1 MNLDLDKYSEQAKE
15 IFQSM
20 YNAAAELGHGFIGS
34 EHILLGIA
42 ENEGKASAVLK
53 HYGVDASVIEPYL
66 RSQDTD
72 AATAQGGTQVLQFT
86 PEAEHIFT
94 LAEELA
100 DRMQAAKIEPEHLLL
115 AITQDRNCAAA
126 QLLLSL
132 NRDLDAIR
140 GRLLEDDDILPMN
153 VEPARPVP
161 GNTATAPKR
170 RQTKK
175 KKSGD
180 EQSMLE
186 QFGHDLTADAEDGK
200 LDPVIGRREEMDQLV
215 QILSRRKKNNPCLVG
230 EPGVGKTVI
239 VEGLAQRIVEGRVPK
254 GLEGKRIIELDL
266 SGMLSGTRFRGDF
279 EERIKGFLSEAK
291 EEENV
296 ILFLDELH
304 TLVGAGAG
312 DGAMDAAN
320 ILKPELARGDLQV
333 IGATTPKEYTQ
344 YIEKD
349 PALERRFQSV
359 KVDEPSQEET
369 YEILKGLQPE
379 YEDFHELVITDDA
392 LHAAVTLSARYIGD
406 RYLPD
411 KAIDLIDEA
420 AARVRSRN
428 TSVPDQLE
436 SMNEEIRRVSV
447 AKKKAADTQ
456 DYEEAAL
463 LKRRETELLE
473 DYNAKYDSWL
483 KEQKNR
489 VDAEDIAEVVS
500 AWTKIPVTTLTQD
513 EQDRLKNMEEILH
526 KRIVGQDEAVSAVSR
541 AIRRSRTGIAEP
553 GRPIASFLFL
563 GPTGVG
569 KTELC
574 RALAEVMFQDENSM
588 IRFDMSEYMEPY
600 TVSRLIGSPPGY
612 VGYEEGGQLTDQVRK
627 NPYSIVL
634 LDEIEKAHPD
644 VWNVLLQ
651 ILDDGR
657 LTDGQGR
664 TVDFKNTI
672 IIMTSNLGSRS
683 IEDQKTLGFK
693 TAENRSDIPDQETIK
708 DNVMEAVKRAFPP
721 EFINRLDDVI
731 VFHSLE
737 EADVQKIARNL
748 TAKLCERLKLQG
760 ISLTVEDS
768 AIEIMAKKGFDPM
781 FGARPLRRTIQTM
794 LEDPLSDLFLE
805 EEGDVLPPVTAVGE
819 DEEVRL
825 IKEEAKEAEQLTEA
839 V

>member
-1 MNLDLDKYSEQAKE
+1 MNLDLDKYTDRAKTV
-15 IFQSM
+15 FQSM
-20 YNAAAELGHGFIGS
+20 YDAAAEMGHGFVGS
-34 EHILLGIA
+34 EHILLGVA
-42 ENEGKASAVLK
+42 QDDGKASRVLN
-53 HYGVDASVIEPYL
+53 HFGVTSALLKSYL
-66 RSQDTD
+66 QTQDKD
-72 AATAQGGTQVLQFT
+72 AAEAVGGTQVLQFT

-100 DRMQAAKIEPEHLLL
+100 NRMQASKIEPEHLLL
-115 AITQDRNCAAA
+115 AIVEDKNCAAA
-126 QLLLSL
+126 RLLQSL
-132 NRDLDAIR
+132 DRDLDAIR
-140 GRLLEDDDILPMN
+140 SKLLEDDDILPMN
-153 VEPARPVP
+153 VEPSRP
-161 GNTATAPKR
+161 AQR
-170 RQTKK
+170 RSPFQRRSSK
-175 KKSGD
+175 KKSSDNEPG
-180 EQSMLE
+180 MLE
-186 QFGHDLTADAEDGK
+186 QYGHDLTADAEEGN
-200 LDPVIGRREEMDQLV
+200 LDPVIGRMDEMDQLV
-215 QILSRRKKNNPCLVG
+215 QILSRRKKNNPVLVG

-239 VEGLAQRIVEGRVPK
+239 VEGLAQRIAENRVPK
-254 GLEGKRIIELDL
+254 GLQGKRIIALDL
-266 SGMLSGTRFRGDF
+266 PGMLSGTRFRGDF
-279 EERIKGFLSEAK
+279 EERIKTFLSEAK

-320 ILKPELARGDLQV
+320 ILKPELANGDLQV

-349 PALERRFQSV
+349 AALERRFQPV
-359 KVDEPSQEET
+359 TVDEPTQEES
-369 YEILKGLQPE
+369 YQILKGLQPE
-379 YEDFHELVITDDA
+379 YEEFHELLITDEA
-392 LHAAVTLSARYIGD
+392 LHSAVTLSARYIGD

-420 AARVRSRN
+420 AARVRSKN
-428 TSVPDQLE
+428 TSVPAQLE
-436 SMNEEIRRVSV
+436 SMDDEIRRVSV

-463 LKRRETELLE
+463 LKRRETELTQE
-473 DYNAKYDSWL
+473 YEEQFDAWHKQ
-483 KEQKNR
+483 QKNL

-500 AWTKIPVTTLTQD
+500 LWTKIPVTSLTQD
-513 EQDRLKNMEEILH
+513 EQTRLKNLEGTLH
-526 KRIVGQDEAVSAVSR
+526 ERIVGQDEAVSAVSR
-541 AIRRSRTGIAEP
+541 AIRRSRTGVAEP

-574 RALAEVMFQDENSM
+574 RALAEVMFQDENSI

-600 TVSRLIGSPPGY
+600 TVSRLVGSPPGY

-657 LTDGQGR
+657 LTDGKGR

-672 IIMTSNLGSRS
+672 VIMTSNLGTRDLASV
-683 IEDQKTLGFK
+683 KALGFK
-693 TAENRSDIPDQETIK
+693 TGEDHDVHELPKQE
-708 DNVMEAVKRAFPP
+708 DMQSNVMKTVKQSFPP
-721 EFINRLDDVI
+721 EFINRLDDII
-731 VFHSLE
+731 VFHALKKEDVE
-737 EADVQKIARNL
+737 EIAQNL
-748 TAKLCERLKLQG
+748 TKKLCERLKAQG

-768 AIEIMAKKGFDPM
+768 AIEVLAEKGYDPM
-781 FGARPLRRTIQTM
+781 YGARPLRRTIQDL
-794 LEDPLSDLFLE
+794 LEDSLSDLILDE
-805 EEGDVLPPVTAVGE
+805 ESADLPPVTAIGE
-819 DEEVRL
+819 NGEIHLVKDNE
-825 IKEEAKEAEQLTEA
+825 KEPELTQA

>member
-1 MNLDLDKYSEQAKE
+1 MNLDLDKYSEDAKE
-15 IFQSM
+15 IFRSM
-20 YNAAAELGHGFIGS
+20 YDTAAQMGHGFIGS

-42 ENEGKASAVLK
+42 QNEGKASAVLR
-53 HYGVDASVIEPYL
+53 HYGVDAGVIESYM
-66 RSQDTD
+66 RSHDTD
-72 AATAQGGTQVLQFT
+72 AAEAEGGTQVLQFT

-94 LAEELA
+94 IAEELA
-100 DRMQAAKIEPEHLLL
+100 DRMQASLIEPEHLLL
-115 AITQDRNCAAA
+115 AITQDKNCAAA
-126 QLLLSL
+126 KLLVSL
-132 NRDLDAIR
+132 DRDLDAIR
-140 GRLLEDDDILPMN
+140 GRLLEDDDVLPMN
-153 VEPARPVP
+153 VQPAAVEPRSSGTVR
-161 GNTATAPKR
+161 K
-170 RQTKK
+170 QTKK
-175 KKSGD
+175 R
-180 EQSMLE
+180 QSRNNGEPGMLE
-186 QFGHDLTADAEDGK
+186 QFGHDLTADAEEGK

-254 GLEGKRIIELDL
+254 RLQGKRIIELDL

-291 EEENV
+291 EEEDV

-349 PALERRFQSV
+349 AALERRFQPV
-359 KVDEPSQEET
+359 TVEEPTQEET
-369 YEILKGLQPE
+369 YEILKGLRDE
-379 YEDFHELVITDDA
+379 YEQFHELVITEDA
-392 LHAAVTLSARYIGD
+392 LHAAVSLSARYIGD
-406 RYLPD
+406 RFLPD
-411 KAIDLIDEA
+411 KAIDLVDEA

-456 DYEEAAL
+456 DYEEASL
-463 LKRRETELLE
+463 LKRRETELKE
-473 DYNAKYDSWL
+473 EYDRQYDAWRQ
-483 KEQKNR
+483 EQKNC
-489 VDAEDIAEVVS
+489 VDVEDIAEVVS
-500 AWTKIPVTTLTQD
+500 SWTKIPVTTLTQD
-513 EQDRLKNMEEILH
+513 EQDRLKDLEGTLH
-526 KRIVGQDEAVSAVSR
+526 KRIVGQDEAVTAVSR
-541 AIRRSRTGIAEP
+541 AIRRSRTGVAEP

-627 NPYSIVL
+627 KPYSIVL

-657 LTDGQGR
+657 LTDGKGR

-672 IIMTSNLGSRS
+672 IIMTSNLGTRN
-683 IEDQKTLGFK
+683 IEEQKTLGFK
-693 TAENRSDIPDQETIK
+693 TGEQTDVPSQEDIRG
-708 DNVMEAVKRAFPP
+708 NVMDAVKKAFPP

-731 VFHSLE
+731 VFHALE
-737 EADVQKIARNL
+737 KDDVKKIAKNL
-748 TAKLCERLKLQG
+748 TTKLCERLALQG
-760 ISLTVEDS
+760 IRLTVDDS
-768 AIEIMAKKGFDPM
+768 AVDVLAEKGFDPM

-794 LEDPLSDLFLE
+794 VEDPLSDLLLDEHGE
-805 EEGDVLPPVTAVGE
+805 EFPPVTAVGE
-819 DEEVRL
+819 DGEVRL
-825 IKEEAKEAEQLTEA
+825 IKEAAKEPELSQA